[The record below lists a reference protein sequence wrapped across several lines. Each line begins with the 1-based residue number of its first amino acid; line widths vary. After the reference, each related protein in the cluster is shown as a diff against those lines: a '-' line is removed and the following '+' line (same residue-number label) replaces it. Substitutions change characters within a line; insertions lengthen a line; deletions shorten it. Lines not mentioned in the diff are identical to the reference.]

1 MGKIAGMRPSR
12 LRRLGPRPRCGAATL
27 DYVLILAFVL
37 PMLVFITRVAPRIL
51 RSTYDVVCML
61 VSWPFL

>member
-1 MGKIAGMRPSR
+1 MGKIAVNRRSR
-12 LRRLGPRPRCGAATL
+12 RRRCGAATL

-61 VSWPFL
+61 VSWPFM